1 MACAASYSRCVHI
14 TFKAISW
21 AYSSSVPS
29 YGPLPHVQLI
39 GIFEH
44 VAQWH
49 MVPGPNMWARVNL
62 ASWTVSFE
70 SMMMRRLG
78 PIQAES
84 VSVQPLYWIP
94 ACIIINYVCT
104 WSLILVMIL
113 ACSFSSVHN
122 SILNYL
128 QIKILSRICVDNNIL
143 RPEIYKS
150 WGRKGI
156 QVCPYQNSVLHQEV

>member
-1 MACAASYSRCVHI
+1 MACAALYSRCVHI

-84 VSVQPLYWIP
+84 VLVQPRCWIPELQYSTVQNSSVQYST
-94 ACIIINYVCT
+94 VQGST
-104 WSLILVMIL
+104 VD
-113 ACSFSSVHN
+113 
-122 SILNYL
+122 
-128 QIKILSRICVDNNIL
+128 QI
-143 RPEIYKS
+143 
-150 WGRKGI
+150 
-156 QVCPYQNSVLHQEV
+156 